1 MRIFDEVLEAIEF
14 HIARHEPER
23 GGLLFGPMNRD
34 VAALFM
40 PDEGARSSS
49 VTYTISR
56 EMCQRAPEIER
67 ETNLE
72 YKGVVHSHPDSFDHP
87 SIGDQSAAANAL
99 QLNPHMGK
107 FFMPIVTA
115 NREGEG
121 ALRSHERA
129 MEGGKM
135 GAFFAERSRNEF
147 GSGVEVRE
155 TPLFIVPLHDNIK
168 KAAEKIVEN
177 GNCKEAIVSPV
188 GSRIFVDE
196 ILSLAYSLQCDKHD
210 YIIMGGEMFPQGAP
224 HILYSGHDG
233 ETRAVPVTW
242 SINCDPA
249 ESIAMAVTVSLI
261 KEKCREKIARLSSRF
276 RQGSKRWRKDRKKL
290 LKKAREQLKN
300 AEHATSKKKKGEVL

>member
-56 EMCQRAPEIER
+56 DMCQRAPEIER

-87 SIGDQSAAANAL
+87 STGDQSAAANAL

-121 ALRSHERA
+121 ALRSHEH
-129 MEGGKM
+129 
-135 GAFFAERSRNEF
+135 SF
-147 GSGVEVRE
+147 GQTG
-155 TPLFIVPLHDNIK
+155 
-168 KAAEKIVEN
+168 
-177 GNCKEAIVSPV
+177 
-188 GSRIFVDE
+188 
-196 ILSLAYSLQCDKHD
+196 
-210 YIIMGGEMFPQGAP
+210 
-224 HILYSGHDG
+224 
-233 ETRAVPVTW
+233 
-242 SINCDPA
+242 
-249 ESIAMAVTVSLI
+249 
-261 KEKCREKIARLSSRF
+261 
-276 RQGSKRWRKDRKKL
+276 
-290 LKKAREQLKN
+290 
-300 AEHATSKKKKGEVL
+300 